1 MGITIAAMSTRI
13 AAIAARSMITDLIS
27 RSDEHF
33 HSKFINHSISSPVRT
48 HMPFSHS
55 CTNRATQIK

>member
-13 AAIAARSMITDLIS
+13 AAIAASSMITDLIS

-33 HSKFINHSISSPVRT
+33 HSKF
-48 HMPFSHS
+48 
-55 CTNRATQIK
+55 